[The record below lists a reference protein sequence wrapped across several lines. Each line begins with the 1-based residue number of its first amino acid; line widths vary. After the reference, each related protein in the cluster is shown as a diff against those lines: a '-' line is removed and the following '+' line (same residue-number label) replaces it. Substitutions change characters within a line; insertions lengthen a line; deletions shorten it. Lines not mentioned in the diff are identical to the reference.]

1 MLGGGGVGYKIRWSP
16 DARDHLR
23 LLPAHRRAL
32 VLDGVERHLT
42 EQPGDPTQKRKLLAA
57 NRLATWELRLGD
69 VRVFYDVSREENTV
83 EVLAVGVKERNR
95 LRIGG
100 EEVEL

>member
-1 MLGGGGVGYKIRWSP
+1 MGYEIRWSP

-23 LLPAHRRAL
+23 LLPGHRRAL
-32 VLDGVERHLT
+32 VLDSVERHLT
-42 EQPGDPTQKRKLLAA
+42 EQPDDPTQKRKLLAE
-57 NRLATWELRLGD
+57 NPLATWELRLGD
-69 VRVFYDVSREENTV
+69 VRVFYDVTREENTV
-83 EVLAVGVKERNR
+83 EVVAVGVKEHNR

>member
-1 MLGGGGVGYKIRWSP
+1 MGYEIRWSP

-23 LLPAHRRAL
+23 LLAAHQRAL
-32 VLDGVERHLT
+32 VLDSVERHLR
-42 EQPGDPTQKRKLLAA
+42 EQPEDPTQKRKQLAE
-57 NRLATWELRLGD
+57 NPLATWELRLGD
-69 VRVFYDVSREENTV
+69 VRVFYDVARKENTV
-83 EVLAVGVKERNR
+83 DVVAVGVKEHNR

>member
-1 MLGGGGVGYKIRWSP
+1 VAFDVRWSP

-23 LLPAHRRAL
+23 LMSAHQRAL
-32 VLDGVERHLT
+32 VLDSVERDL
-42 EQPGDPTQKRKLLAA
+42 GDRPDEPTMKRKMLRQ
-57 NRLATWELRLGD
+57 NPVATWELRLGD
-69 VRVFYDVSREENTV
+69 LRVFYDINKQDQAV
-83 EVLAVGVKERNR
+83 EVIAVGIKEHNR

>member
-1 MLGGGGVGYKIRWSP
+1 MGFSIRWSP

-23 LLPAHRRAL
+23 LLAARQRVL
-32 VLDGVERHLT
+32 VIDSVERILPHQAD
-42 EQPGDPTQKRKLLAA
+42 EASKNRKLLRA
-57 NRLATWELRLGD
+57 NPLATWELRLGNL
-69 VRVFYDVSREENTV
+69 RVFYDVNMDEKAV
-83 EVLAVGVKERNR
+83 EIVAVGLKEHNR

>member
-1 MLGGGGVGYKIRWSP
+1 MAYEIRWSP

-23 LLPAHRRAL
+23 QLPANQRAL
-32 VLDGVERHLT
+32 LLDSVERYLT
-42 EQPGDPTQKRKLLAA
+42 DQPQESTQRRKLLAE
-57 NRLATWELRLGD
+57 NPLATWELRLGD
-69 VRVFYDVSREENTV
+69 LRVFYDVAPDENAV
-83 EVLAVGVKERNR
+83 EIVAVGVKEHNR